1 MNDSPQTVAFLGQ
14 WGRFQQVVFF
24 LLCAS
29 IVANGFG
36 AFTLVFLTDTPR
48 HHCRVPDVNLTED
61 WRNFT
66 IPFEVVDGKQELSRC
81 SRYRLDVIR
90 NLSAQGYV
98 PSRDVSL
105 TDLEQEGCVDGWVYS
120 TDIYQ
125 STVVSEFD
133 LVCGDEWKQPFT
145 STVYF
150 VGSLMGSFL
159 SGKLSDRFG
168 RKPVLFVTM
177 ALQAVCTFLQSYSNS
192 WLLFTILLFI
202 SGLGQVSN
210 YVAGLVLGAE
220 ILTGHVRV
228 LYSSLGTCFGF
239 AVGYMMLP
247 VFAYFIRDWR
257 NLLLALA
264 VVGAVYLP
272 FWWLIPESPRWLLSH
287 GRVEEAEAIVR
298 KAAKWNKCQAP
309 MEIFTPLKEKYGVFD
324 LLRTSNIRITTLI
337 LSFVAFTI
345 TTGYFA
351 LCYNTPQ
358 LHANPYLSCFI
369 SAVTELPAYISCWL
383 ALRFWPR
390 RLSLIAA
397 LLVGAVSLYSIQLV
411 PNDLPH
417 LSLSLEM
424 LGKYGLTT
432 ASSMMNTATGA
443 TGTISRLGSCPF
455 VFLGIYFKF
464 LPYIILGTVSLLAA
478 LSTFFMPESFQ
489 KPLPE
494 TIEQMQNSKRY
505 YFGTFHVVS
514 SLSKV
519 LSF

>member
-1 MNDSPQTVAFLGQ
+1 MAQLFHYAETVAFLGQ

-61 WRNFT
+61 
-66 IPFEVVDGKQELSRC
+66 C
-81 SRYRLDVIR
+81 
-90 NLSAQGYV
+90 
-98 PSRDVSL
+98 RDVSL

-309 MEIFTPLKEKYGVFD
+309 MEIFADYCTPLKEKYGVFD

-411 PNDLPH
+411 PN
-417 LSLSLEM
+417 
-424 LGKYGLTT
+424 GKTESDFKILTC
-432 ASSMMNTATGA
+432 NTRKPNSKRFNT
-443 TGTISRLGSCPF
+443 TFNCSPF

>member
-1 MNDSPQTVAFLGQ
+1 MKHYAETVAFLGQ

-66 IPFEVVDGKQELSRC
+66 IPFEVRG
-81 SRYRLDVIR
+81 VI
-90 NLSAQGYV
+90 LPQV
-98 PSRDVSL
+98 EDVSL

-309 MEIFTPLKEKYGVFD
+309 MEIFADYCTPLKEKYGVFD

-397 LLVGAVSLYSIQLV
+397 LLVGAVSLKENILYLS
-411 PNDLPH
+411 DLPH